1 MSPTPT
7 YYILKSFRTEAREGT
22 LHKAIGELRHS
33 HLGNRITTLDLD
45 DNVSREVLFNDLIIL
60 TNEVF
65 CWKLLPIHPSRR
77 LNFLQR
83 KDMMDLMDLQVGDKV
98 LYEGHLATILSIGC
112 HGPSN
117 RGYYYRI
124 KCNANYLRAFSSD
137 EAIVEIDKLCIPYL
151 QRSELIQQR
160 ALCRN
165 IMTTTT
171 TNKNNHPVFYENGSS
186 SYMKNNIEE
195 RNGSKALMNPSPLQ
209 SYHNYSNS
217 VHFHPLGLPKET
229 VVNQNLYRP
238 QAEGS
243 QIHRTNRYN
252 STLMSKSEIDG
263 QLSCISGC
271 DRLNQR
277 QQLQNTPNHR
287 RALLSYETYP
297 QPCHQHLSTPKSN
310 LHEDPMYSTVIKQ
323 DNRKCT
329 TRFAPNM
336 SAPTEL
342 SYSTALN
349 FDDDSSSTMRD
360 FQTVHSSHSN
370 SSFNNNDTENCKFNS
385 DRTSVNTS
393 YSSSEKARS
402 LESESEKASVLNS
415 IKTQNCEFDT
425 INFKPNHK
433 KLEIGSLVEVHVQA
447 KPLYGVLKW
456 IGRIAPSNLEYG
468 GIELEEKFSGAGNGS
483 INGKKIFSCPDDCGI
498 FVSFSKILKDK
509 RFIDSE
515 KVLNEELSNMN
526 IYDYDSNADE
536 SFSSGD
542 FGHLDCPSVSGMIH
556 PMGLKEFYSIIGR
569 NRGIQGF
576 NNSCYLDSTIFAMF
590 SFTSAFDFLLNRP
603 PNSEDIRE
611 YTELQRVLKEDIV
624 NPLRKNFFVRADKVM
639 KLRKFLDSLSNVQ
652 GLTSEEKDPEELLNS
667 LLCQTLKADPFLHLS
682 SGQTSHYYQLFV
694 ERDEFRTN
702 YPTVQE
708 LFEQSF
714 FTSDVKLKRVP
725 SVLILQMPRFG
736 RQFKVYDKIRP
747 TQALDVTDIIECA
760 HRQCTIC
767 GCMAAL
773 ECRSCFRQHGNGLD
787 STAFCRN
794 CHKRTH
800 SHKNRDHVARNLKLP
815 ESMTT
820 NNTCNRLF
828 MKLFAVLCIETS
840 HYVTFAKCG
849 DGKLAQWCLFDSMA
863 DRKGEA
869 NGYNIPE
876 VSRASNLGDYLR
888 NSEKSDESENEKSL
902 SPHVKRLLCDG
913 YMYFYQSMIL

>member
-1 MSPTPT
+1 MSLVLLLAAAESARRERGHSAACAE
-7 YYILKSFRTEAREGT
+7 LKLLATSWNPSSGLFSNFCEEGLARLEKG
-22 LHKAIGELRHS
+22 KRQDE
-33 HLGNRITTLDLD
+33 ITTLDLD
-45 DNVSREVLFNDLIIL
+45 DN
-60 TNEVF
+60 
-65 CWKLLPIHPSRR
+65 LLPIHPSRR

-171 TNKNNHPVFYENGSS
+171 TNKNNHPVFYEN
-186 SYMKNNIEE
+186 
-195 RNGSKALMNPSPLQ
+195 
-209 SYHNYSNS
+209 
-217 VHFHPLGLPKET
+217 GLPKET

-509 RFIDSE
+509 
-515 KVLNEELSNMN
+515 
-526 IYDYDSNADE
+526 SNADE

-590 SFTSAFDFLLNRP
+590 SFTSAFDFLLDRP

-667 LLCQTLKADPFLHLS
+667 LLF
-682 SGQTSHYYQLFV
+682 
-694 ERDEFRTN
+694 
-702 YPTVQE
+702 QE

-714 FTSDVKLKRVP
+714 FTSDVKLKRN
-725 SVLILQMPRFG
+725 VLIDNVLF
-736 RQFKVYDKIRP
+736 VV
-747 TQALDVTDIIECA
+747 AWLHLSAV
-760 HRQCTIC
+760 
-767 GCMAAL
+767 L
-773 ECRSCFRQHGNGLD
+773 CFRQHGNGLD

-876 VSRASNLGDYLR
+876 VSRASNLGGLFKKFGEIR
-888 NSEKSDESENEKSL
+888 
-902 SPHVKRLLCDG
+902 
-913 YMYFYQSMIL
+913 

>member
-1 MSPTPT
+1 MSLVLLLAAAESARRERGHSAACAE
-7 YYILKSFRTEAREGT
+7 LKLLATSWNPSSGLFSNFCEEGLARLEKG
-22 LHKAIGELRHS
+22 KRQDE
-33 HLGNRITTLDLD
+33 ITTLDLD
-45 DNVSREVLFNDLIIL
+45 DN
-60 TNEVF
+60 
-65 CWKLLPIHPSRR
+65 LLPIHPSRR

-186 SYMKNNIEE
+186 SYMKNNMEE

-217 VHFHPLGLPKET
+217 GLNPAIFTLSYLTMAPSVLKRIILPFCLIDEEDDESPSLEDKCLPKET

-509 RFIDSE
+509 
-515 KVLNEELSNMN
+515 
-526 IYDYDSNADE
+526 SNADE

-590 SFTSAFDFLLNRP
+590 SFTSAFDFLLDRP

-667 LLCQTLKADPFLHLS
+667 LLF
-682 SGQTSHYYQLFV
+682 
-694 ERDEFRTN
+694 
-702 YPTVQE
+702 QE

-714 FTSDVKLKRVP
+714 FTSDVKLKRN
-725 SVLILQMPRFG
+725 VLIDNVLF
-736 RQFKVYDKIRP
+736 VV
-747 TQALDVTDIIECA
+747 AWLHLSAV
-760 HRQCTIC
+760 
-767 GCMAAL
+767 L
-773 ECRSCFRQHGNGLD
+773 CFRQHGNGLD

-876 VSRASNLGDYLR
+876 VSRASNLGGLFKKFGEIR
-888 NSEKSDESENEKSL
+888 
-902 SPHVKRLLCDG
+902 
-913 YMYFYQSMIL
+913 